1 MTNLNNIGY
10 NVLRLVKVVGGIMY
24 VSSKEASEILGLH
37 PNTLRR
43 YAKEGK
49 INFIRTVGGNR
60 RYDVESFLLPDR
72 KEKYTIVYCRVSSD
86 KQKDD
91 LERQVSVM
99 SETYPE
105 AIIIKDIGSGINY
118 NRKGIKTL
126 LELLLRGDRISLV
139 VAHRDR
145 LARFGT
151 ELFEFLLKS
160 NGGELVVL
168 SDEEKSSEQKLTEDL
183 LTILHVFSC
192 RMHGSRKY
200 KKDKNQT

>member
-1 MTNLNNIGY
+1 M
-10 NVLRLVKVVGGIMY
+10 
-24 VSSKEASEILGLH
+24 
-37 PNTLRR
+37 
-43 YAKEGK
+43 
-49 INFIRTVGGNR
+49 
-60 RYDVESFLLPDR
+60 
-72 KEKYTIVYCRVSSD
+72 IVYCRVLSN
-86 KQKDD
+86 KQIDN
-91 LERQVSVM
+91 LERQVSRM
-99 SETYPE
+99 SELYPE
-105 AIIIKDIGSGINY
+105 ATIIKDVGSGINY
-118 NRKGIKTL
+118 NRKGIQTI
-126 LELLLRGDRISLV
+126 LELLLRGDRVSLV

-168 SDEEKSSEQKLTEDL
+168 SDEEKSSEQKLTEGL

>member
-1 MTNLNNIGY
+1 MF
-10 NVLRLVKVVGGIMY
+10 
-24 VSSKEASEILGLH
+24 VSSKEASDVLGLH

-49 INFIRTVGGNR
+49 INFIRTAGGNR
-60 RYDVESFLLPDR
+60 RYDIESFLLPDR
-72 KEKYTIVYCRVSSD
+72 KEKYTVVYCRVSSS

-99 SETYPE
+99 KELYPE
-105 AIIIKDIGSGINY
+105 AVMIKDIGSGINY
-118 NRKGIKTL
+118 NRKGVKTI

-160 NGGELVVL
+160 NRGELLVL
-168 SDEEKSSEQKLTEDL
+168 NDEEKPSEQKLTEGL

-200 KKDKNQT
+200 KKDKDKT

>member
-1 MTNLNNIGY
+1 
-10 NVLRLVKVVGGIMY
+10 MY

>member
-1 MTNLNNIGY
+1 MNIYCYGLCLNK
-10 NVLRLVKVVGGIMY
+10 RGIMLY
-24 VSSKEASEILGLH
+24 TPKEASKILGISTK
-37 PNTLRR
+37 TLER
-43 YAKEGK
+43 YANQGK
-49 INFIRTVGGNR
+49 IICRRTEGGHR
-60 RYDVESFLLPDR
+60 RYDVEQYLTGVVKR
-72 KEKYTIVYCRVSSD
+72 EYKIVYCRVSSS

-91 LERQVSVM
+91 LERQVLAM
-99 SETYPE
+99 RELYPD
-105 AIIIKDIGSGINY
+105 ATIIEDIGSGINY
-118 NRKGIKTL
+118 NRKGIKTI

-168 SDEEKSSEQKLTEDL
+168 DDEAKSSEQKLTEDL

-192 RMHGSRKY
+192 RMHGSLKY
-200 KKDKNQT
+200 KKDKDKT